1 MLIATFSYSKSESS
15 IQLQRGESAAKSNES
30 RKMLFIF

>member
-1 MLIATFSYSKSESS
+1 MLIATFSYNKFEST

-30 RKMLFIF
+30 RNVLFIF